1 MCHVRVWLYEW
12 EIIFVFAH
20 FCTRAHAGVGKCLQY
35 ASGACAAKNSLSLTV
50 LYNYYVAGLFIH
62 MKSDLE
68 SLETP

>member
-1 MCHVRVWLYEW
+1 MHLWVELFVCHVRVWLYEW

-50 LYNYYVAGLFIH
+50 LYMSQVYLV
-62 MKSDLE
+62 
-68 SLETP
+68 T